1 MKAIVKVLFLN
12 KKTKK
17 QKTPS
22 HFVAEGTIYIP
33 FFIGILDGLMVSE

>member
-12 KKTKK
+12 KKQQ